1 MRLPRLDVLIGD
13 VLKVQMASETH
24 VAGGA
29 TETSPLAVS
38 SSVVHR
44 MRIFMRLQDGKERD
58 VLFANAKIGVREGHH
73 VAIALAKPPAS
84 AMRPVLLANLST
96 GQREEYREAFAD
108 VVRQKIVHARLRAG
122 AAALVLSVG
131 YYLFAHLFQPD
142 GDHLWPAIGIGLLGF
157 GALWG
162 VFAAIDAVVLP
173 RQEKQLMERL
183 RAEIEGRIAIAERK
197 PAPSPSLEAGP
208 A

>member
-13 VLKVQMASETH
+13 VVKVQMATETH

-29 TETSPLAVS
+29 TDTAPLAVS

-44 MRIFMRLQDGKERD
+44 MRIFLRQKDGKERD
-58 VLFANAKIGVREGHH
+58 VQFANAKLGVREGHH
-73 VAIALAKPPAS
+73 IAIALAKPLGG
-84 AMRPVLLANLST
+84 AMRPVTLVNLTT
-96 GQREEYREAFAD
+96 GQREEYQDAFRA
-108 VVRQKIVHARLRAG
+108 VVRQKIIHARLRAG
-122 AAALVLSVG
+122 AAGLILGVG
-131 YYLFAHLFQPD
+131 FFLFAHLFQPE

-162 VFAAIDAVVLP
+162 VFAAVDAVVLP
-173 RQEKQLMERL
+173 RQERQLIERL

-197 PAPSPSLEAGP
+197 PAPAQSLEAGP